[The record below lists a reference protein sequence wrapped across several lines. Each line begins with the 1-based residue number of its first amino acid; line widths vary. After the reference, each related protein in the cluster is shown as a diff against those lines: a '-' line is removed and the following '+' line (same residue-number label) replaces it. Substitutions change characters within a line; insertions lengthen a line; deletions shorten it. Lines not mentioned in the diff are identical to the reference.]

1 MKLFFDNSK
10 ASATTGILIAL
21 VFSVLFTS
29 IVISWFITEMQVGG
43 NIEQIELP
51 NSLRSY
57 NSEQNFASGTYDLET
72 LKRSGSSHWQFR
84 ENVGLVLTQTS
95 GDVSYL
101 YIDYIIPDGT
111 HTVTNYYT
119 INNSQHIPYSIV
131 ISNAGM
137 ASNEI
142 MVKSDGFHMPAY
154 GVTGLYN
161 GWDMHFIPFNN
172 PLQYDEVKIKT
183 TYKEGLRECPLFD
196 ICRYTRYPVFNFE
209 YNGISYIVPEDKINT
224 PEFEAVNIY
233 GGVAAQTAG
242 IAVKDFKTDNT
253 ISGTEKITNDPLTY
267 ISSFLDTMFK
277 LLTWGLPES
286 IMPFYV
292 NLILIKSQLF
302 GILVCLVFLIRG
314 V

>member
-10 ASATTGILIAL
+10 GSATTGILIAL

-29 IVISWFITEMQVGG
+29 IVISWFITEMQIGG

-51 NSLRSY
+51 NSLKSY

-111 HTVTNYYT
+111 HKITNYYT
-119 INNSQHIPYSIV
+119 INNSQHNEFSIV
-131 ISNAGM
+131 VANAG
-137 ASNEI
+137 AGSNEI
-142 MVKSDGFHMPAY
+142 IVKSDGFHIPAFS
-154 GVTGLYN
+154 VLGLYN
-161 GWDMHFIPFNN
+161 GWDMQFIPANN
-172 PLQYDEVKIKT
+172 PLQYDQVVIKT
-183 TYKEGLRECPLFD
+183 EYIEGLRTCPFLSTCYNTREPYLKFTFNGME
-196 ICRYTRYPVFNFE
+196 YTVNTM
-209 YNGISYIVPEDKINT
+209 NIPEV
-224 PEFEAVNIY
+224 EGVSIY
-233 GGVAAQTAG
+233 GGIGAKNIGVA
-242 IAVKDFKTDNT
+242 IKDFKTDNT
-253 ISGTEKITNDPLTY
+253 ISGSEKITNDPLTY